1 MEFSDE
7 FYIKQ
12 GYVCYYDKYEKIYAD
27 LDALFKGFLDGKE
40 YRNFN
45 IPAMIDGEVLEKCGY
60 FESFPDQISA
70 VASIK
75 DESIEDIMNGNK
87 VNEAHIALHNKYLTP
102 SACLHIYPMFNGKN
116 IEKNEVI
123 TTKARV
129 YRCEKSG
136 FEELTRLWDF
146 SVREIVFIGSKEFV
160 KENLEEMKQRAFNIA
175 KNITPD
181 AKLDIAHDH
190 FYKGQRNDIKARIQ
204 KKNEQKF
211 ELRIPIG
218 DRDVSVASF
227 NFHGYHFSLPFK
239 FDQNKQIV
247 SGCVG
252 FGLERWVAACNEY
265 GKYDVDEI
273 R

>member
-12 GYVCYYDKYEKIYAD
+12 GYVCYYDKYEKVYAD
-27 LDALFKGFLDGKE
+27 LDALFKGFLDGME

-45 IPAMIDGEVLEKCGY
+45 IPAMIDGEVLQKCGY

-70 VASIK
+70 VACIK
-75 DESIEDIMNGNK
+75 DESVEEIMNGEK
-87 VNEAHIALHNKYLTP
+87 IDESHIALHNKYLTP
-102 SACLHIYPMFNGKN
+102 SACLHIYPMFDRKN

-146 SVREIVFIGSKEFV
+146 SVREIVFIGSEEFV
-160 KENLEEMKQRAFNIA
+160 KENLEIIKKKAIEIA
-175 KNITPD
+175 QKITPD
-181 AKLDIAHDH
+181 AKLEIAHDH
-190 FYKGQRNDIKARIQ
+190 FYKGQKNDIKAKIQ
-204 KKNEQKF
+204 AKNEQKF
-211 ELRIPIG
+211 ELRIPIEG
-218 DRDVSVASF
+218 RDVSVASF
-227 NFHGYHFSLPFK
+227 NFHGYHFSIPFK
-239 FDQNKQIV
+239 FDKSKKIV

-252 FGLERWVAACNEY
+252 FGIERWIAACKEYEKFDINEL
-265 GKYDVDEI
+265 K
-273 R
+273 